1 MMLLSRYCY
10 ENSMFRE
17 VVNTQS
23 YKSNFYQEDMEKI
36 YVKRSWNN
44 TNKLLGM
51 GWEGIKTGQTNSAGS
66 CLASVREGV
75 FIVVLNASNREARF
89 DDTVTLWEWYQNS

>member
-1 MMLLSRYCY
+1 
-10 ENSMFRE
+10 MFRE